1 MTPIVAA
8 CLCFAALTG
17 AAIIGRGPRAKR
29 DIELPSPATSNDTV
43 SVGDSSV
50 DQGNDY
56 ITTRKKR
63 LSISEVDPSTYDYVC
78 TPDMERNGT
87 CTIVDVSPA
96 AY

>member
-56 ITTRKKR
+56 ITV
-63 LSISEVDPSTYDYVC
+63 SVDTVTNFEID
-78 TPDMERNGT
+78 
-87 CTIVDVSPA
+87 I
-96 AY
+96 